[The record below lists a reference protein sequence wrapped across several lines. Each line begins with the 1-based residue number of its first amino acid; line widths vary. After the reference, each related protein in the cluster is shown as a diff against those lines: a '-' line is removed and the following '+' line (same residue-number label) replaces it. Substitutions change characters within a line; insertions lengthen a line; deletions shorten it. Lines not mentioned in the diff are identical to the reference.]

1 MNIGIVIVSFIVAL
15 FVVVSLHELGHFL
28 TAKHA
33 GVKIEEFGLGIPPR
47 VLAVKRGET
56 VYSLNAIPVGAFV
69 KSIAEDDP
77 SIPGS
82 LASKS
87 AWKRFTIYAAG
98 PLANILLAFV
108 LLSAFF
114 ALPAA
119 VIVGDGVMV
128 YSVAEGSPA
137 GTAGLEPGNV
147 ILEVEGERI
156 RKWADIQQIISS
168 SRGGE
173 EIALVVQEDEG
184 QRELSLIPEFNP
196 DLGRLAIGVTLCRN
210 LVKQIEQGSAADEA
224 GISPGDSI
232 LSVNEQGVYSLESMC
247 SALDSIEDGER
258 VRLVLLRRGA
268 ITESSIPKEPISGRQ
283 VMGMELSWVDG
294 AHVGQERLAIWKA
307 LYVGGS
313 YIIRVPELIAAS
325 VPLMKEDPSRA
336 LVGPI
341 GAGQLTVEAV
351 KSFGFSNVLFMAG
364 LISLGIG
371 LFNFLPVPPLD
382 GAGMLVALV
391 EGIRRG
397 KRLSRRAL
405 RSAYTI
411 GTALLVTLMVL
422 ITYNDILRIVTGG
435 SFGL

>member
-1 MNIGIVIVSFIVAL
+1 
-15 FVVVSLHELGHFL
+15 
-28 TAKHA
+28 
-33 GVKIEEFGLGIPPR
+33 
-47 VLAVKRGET
+47 
-56 VYSLNAIPVGAFV
+56 
-69 KSIAEDDP
+69 
-77 SIPGS
+77 
-82 LASKS
+82 KS

-114 ALPAA
+114 ALPVA
-119 VIVGDGVMV
+119 VIVGDGVML

-137 GTAGLEPGNV
+137 DTAGLEPGNV

-283 VMGMELSWVDG
+283 VMGMELRWVDG

-307 LYVGGS
+307 LYLGGS